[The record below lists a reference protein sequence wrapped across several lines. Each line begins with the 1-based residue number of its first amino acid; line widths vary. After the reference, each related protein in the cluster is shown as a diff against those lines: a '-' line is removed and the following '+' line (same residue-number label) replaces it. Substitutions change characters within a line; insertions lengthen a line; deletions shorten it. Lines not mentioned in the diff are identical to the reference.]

1 MALNQHQP
9 STPTMAEPK
18 PTMLKIDTSTHEA
31 SQDTRASSPTSEF
44 SFSFSILERTASDG
58 ERTPTALTRIDV
70 MSNHSRGDSFSI
82 SSPTSEFSFRFSTR
96 DPPLRHRQR
105 DSRSTGLSSI
115 NIPSRHAPDDP
126 FRTASPT
133 ASIFSYRVFS
143 PRSEFSRMSSIL
155 SPGNRLERL
164 PAELHLELIGH
175 LDAESARTM
184 RHVSKYWRSMIAQ
197 YKKDTL
203 SVRLPVDVQL
213 RIAGYLDVE
222 SLISMRKT
230 SHYWKGLIKKHGKDP
245 RTVHSTRSALLCTY
259 DECLGRGTGM
269 YWRLWVRILR
279 TIQRENAWV

>member
-1 MALNQHQP
+1 
-9 STPTMAEPK
+9 MAEPK

>member
-1 MALNQHQP
+1 MAPNQEPP
-9 STPTMAEPK
+9 STPTMADPK
-18 PTMLKIDTSTHEA
+18 PNMLKIDTSLQEV

-82 SSPTSEFSFRFSTR
+82 SSPTSEFSFRFSTM
-96 DPPLRHRQR
+96 DPPPPRRRAR
-105 DSRSTGLSSI
+105 DSRSTGLSQIS
-115 NIPSRHAPDDP
+115 IPSRATADDP
-126 FRTASPT
+126 FKIASPT
-133 ASIFSYRVFS
+133 SIFSYRVFT
-143 PRSEFSRMSSIL
+143 PRSEFSRMSSVL

-175 LDAESARTM
+175 LDADSARTM

-213 RIAGYLDVE
+213 RIVGYLDVE
-222 SLISMRKT
+222 SLVSMRKT
-230 SHYWKGLIKKHGKDP
+230 SQYWKGLIKKHGKDP

-269 YWRLWVRILR
+269 YWRLWIRILR
-279 TIQRENAWV
+279 TIQRENGWV